1 MNEEFYATVKLVS
14 GEEIFSLVS
23 PDEENGL
30 EYLILFTPI
39 KIIKHDLN
47 KDQSF
52 YKVEPWM
59 KLTNEN
65 TFLIEKSRIIT
76 VIESFD
82 EELINI
88 YKRYINK
95 GNNTRGNYDLTRSEG
110 YITNIKQARMILEK
124 IYRIK

>member
-47 KDQSF
+47 KDYSY

-59 KLTNEN
+59 KLTTEN

>member
-47 KDQSF
+47 KDYSY

-59 KLTNEN
+59 KLTDEN
-65 TFLIEKSRIIT
+65 TFIIEKSRIIT

-95 GNNTRGNYDLTRSEG
+95 TNNTRGNYDLTRSEG

>member
-47 KDQSF
+47 KDHSF

-95 GNNTRGNYDLTRSEG
+95 GNTTRGNYDLTRSEG

>member
-47 KDQSF
+47 KDYSY

-110 YITNIKQARMILEK
+110 YITNIKQARMVLEK

>member
-47 KDQSF
+47 KDYSY

-59 KLTNEN
+59 KLTTEN
-65 TFLIEKSRIIT
+65 TFIIEKSRIIT

>member
-39 KIIKHDLN
+39 TIIKHDLN
-47 KDQSF
+47 KDYSY

-59 KLTNEN
+59 KLTTEN